1 MTIIYSAIMSIYM
14 IRPNEPSLHDFY
26 IGSCEDFITRMAKHK
41 YNCNNENSRHYNV
54 KVYQH
59 MRANGGWDA
68 WKMIKIASVWKKA
81 TKPLFQIEQDYI
93 DTYKPSLNCKRAY
106 QTKQQRKESHNE
118 HNRKYSEEN
127 KDIISEKKK
136 EHYQKNK
143 DIIIERVKEYYQNN
157 KDIINEKK
165 KEHYQKNKDR
175 IYEYRKEKFSCE
187 CGGKYTRTH
196 KARHVKSIK
205 HQKYVENKE

>member
-106 QTKQQRKESHNE
+106 QTKEQLKEQ
-118 HNRKYSEEN
+118 
-127 KDIISEKKK
+127 KK
-136 EHYQKNK
+136 EN
-143 DIIIERVKEYYQNN
+143 
-157 KDIINEKK
+157 
-165 KEHYQKNKDR
+165 DR
-175 IYEYRKEKFSCE
+175 EYREKNRDILREKAREKFTCE
-187 CGGKYTRTH
+187 CGTTLRKSD
-196 KARHVKSIK
+196 KARHNRSIK
-205 HQKYVENKE
+205 HQNYIQSLSSSSSSSLS